1 MYYLK
6 NYGNSV
12 IKKVEQR
19 IKVIDKD
26 IIKVAN
32 EITGNH
38 LCSLETAWFLALLF
52 HVKEIINDLPT
63 GEIKIGIIS

>member
-6 NYGNSV
+6 NYENSV

-26 IIKVAN
+26 IKVAN

-38 LCSLETAWFLALLF
+38 SCSLETVWFLALLF